1 MPEMSEEVSFI
12 VKERTIIQLQK
23 QGWTTKQAE
32 ELIVKKSGIKYHYT
46 HIYRIL
52 RK

>member
-12 VKERTIIQLQK
+12 IRKELSSNYK
-23 QGWTTKQAE
+23 EGWTTKQAE